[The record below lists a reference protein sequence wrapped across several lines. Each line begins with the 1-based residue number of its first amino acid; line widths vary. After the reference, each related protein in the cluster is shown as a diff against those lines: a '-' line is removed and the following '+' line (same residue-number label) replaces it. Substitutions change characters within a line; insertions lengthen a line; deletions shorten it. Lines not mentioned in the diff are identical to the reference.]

1 LDPVL
6 LVSVPVIMET
16 PDPVVPPV
24 MLPVTSGAD
33 QLYVVPAGTIPFVPL
48 IGVKL
53 NEVPLQKDPVILVT
67 AGNGFRVREIVKVLP
82 VQVPD
87 VGVTE
92 YTAVCVVLL
101 VFVKVPERAEP
112 LPVAPPVK
120 PEPVGAAQT

>member
-1 LDPVL
+1 
-6 LVSVPVIMET
+6 MET

-33 QLYVVPAGTIPFVPL
+33 QLYVVPAGTIPLVPFA
-48 IGVKL
+48 GVKL

-67 AGNGFRVREIVKVLP
+67 AGNGFRVKEIVKVLP

-87 VGVTE
+87 VGVTV
-92 YTAVCVVLL
+92 YTAVCVVLV